1 MTVIHFKMTA
11 ELLTAAPTST
21 EQPSNAATI
30 SCEDKL
36 PDIMDKWKSATV
48 SIKWV
53 WLWNDW
59 LNETWINKL
68 NNISYLYLITI
79 QYRIKHFDF

>member
-30 SCEDKL
+30 SCEAKL
-36 PDIMDKWKSATV
+36 PDIMDKWKSV
-48 SIKWV
+48 CNSV
-53 WLWNDW
+53 
-59 LNETWINKL
+59 
-68 NNISYLYLITI
+68 
-79 QYRIKHFDF
+79 H

>member
-30 SCEDKL
+30 SCEAKL

-48 SIKWV
+48 SIK
-53 WLWNDW
+53 
-59 LNETWINKL
+59 
-68 NNISYLYLITI
+68 
-79 QYRIKHFDF
+79 